1 MVGGTIT
8 GNTAATGPVAPILT
22 AVHGGT
28 PPAGGTTNIKIAW
41 KNDKA
46 TGTPLFATVQVAE
59 GDTAHE
65 KAPVAKG
72 VVNGSTGTDKLGVQE
87 GNVQHGVASLQDEID
102 RIVIPQS
109 ATSGTYTLTMSF
121 PNIPAAGPLAG
132 VTLTSNAIAYN
143 ANAAAIASAINTAPG
158 WAGIVG
164 PTAAVDGE
172 HQPG

>member
-1 MVGGTIT
+1 MAGHLSKGQDKEIMTLNNAAAAGTRASLNLVVGGTIT

-87 GNVQHGVASLQDEID
+87 GNVQHGVASL
-102 RIVIPQS
+102 
-109 ATSGTYTLTMSF
+109 SGR
-121 PNIPAAGPLAG
+121 
-132 VTLTSNAIAYN
+132 
-143 ANAAAIASAINTAPG
+143 
-158 WAGIVG
+158 
-164 PTAAVDGE
+164 D
-172 HQPG
+172 